1 MIPEVV
7 EKTENQLLK
16 VLHTNTVFYT
26 LYTFFHT
33 HDARTNVK
41 ISDLSTIDDRNV
53 GCSSMKYSPFQI

>member
-26 LYTFFHT
+26 LHT